1 MESASQL
8 SDRLRTIL
16 RRDLKVAAHVVIDD
30 DTPLFGGHT
39 DLDSLDALLLVT
51 SIEKE
56 FKIKIPNES
65 IGREAFR
72 SIRTLSGF
80 LEGHLAGPAAA
91 PGTKPADMAGADALA
106 RLPHG
111 EPFRFVTRVTALA
124 PGQTGEGVWTI
135 AGQEPFFAGHFPG
148 DPIVPGVLIAEALAQ
163 MSGIVGASAAGG
175 ATPRA
180 GRVAHMDIRF
190 RSLVR
195 PPVDLVLFSRL
206 LRRVDSLVHFEVR
219 ATVERQVV
227 AEGSVTMGLE

>member
-1 MESASQL
+1 LESAAQL
-8 SDRLRTIL
+8 SDRIRTIL
-16 RRDLKVAAHVVIDD
+16 RRDLKVAAHVVLADD
-30 DTPLFGGHT
+30 APLFGGHT

-65 IGREAFR
+65 IGRDAFR
-72 SIRTLSGF
+72 SIKTLGEF
-80 LEGHLAGPAAA
+80 LAVQLAGPSAAA
-91 PGTKPADMAGADALA
+91 IDATNAANVAGADALA

-111 EPFRFVTRVTALA
+111 EPFRFVSRVTALS
-124 PGQTGEGVWTI
+124 PGATGEGVWTI
-135 AGQEPFFAGHFPG
+135 TGNEAFFAGHFPG

-163 MSGIVGASAAGG
+163 MSGIVGSSATQA
-175 ATPRA
+175 RA

-190 RSLVR
+190 RSMVR
-195 PPVDLVLFSRL
+195 PPVDLALHSRL

-219 ATVERQVV
+219 ATVNQQVV